1 VNHAQDAR
9 ATPSELHP
17 RRRKVVVNFRVHQM
31 RFACPGCSPINSSR
45 LSCSQPFAL
54 PGHQSQQHFSLLCFR
69 TGCQPVQIFE
79 KMSGSEQAEQPMLQT
94 SREVAMKKFL
104 FRLPIIFALVFAAA
118 LPVLADTIR
127 LKDGSV
133 IRGQIVSFRNEQ
145 FTILVGSGT
154 RGRKSRITVYMED
167 VESIEFDGAPADE
180 ASNTSTA
187 PSQPPYQPPV
197 NPRPSNPPPTQQPN
211 PTSPNP
217 TFFNVNVRV
226 RADNSSNGWTN
237 SGLVVRRGQR
247 LRINATGRVNLGNK
261 GFANADGLPNVQD
274 REKLMRNQPTGGLIA
289 VIGDDNDDFIF
300 IGSSRDFVAQ
310 RDGVL
315 FLGVNEGNL
324 ADNSGTFEVVIE
336 AEAGGGN

>member
-1 VNHAQDAR
+1 
-9 ATPSELHP
+9 
-17 RRRKVVVNFRVHQM
+17 
-31 RFACPGCSPINSSR
+31 
-45 LSCSQPFAL
+45 
-54 PGHQSQQHFSLLCFR
+54 
-69 TGCQPVQIFE
+69 
-79 KMSGSEQAEQPMLQT
+79 
-94 SREVAMKKFL
+94 MKKFL
-104 FRLPIIFALVFAAA
+104 FRVPIVIALALGAA
-118 LPVLADTIR
+118 LPALADTIR

-133 IRGQIVSFRNEQ
+133 IRGQIVSFKNEQ

-154 RGRKSRITVYMED
+154 RGRKSRITVFMED
-167 VESIEFDGAPADE
+167 VDTIEFDGAPADD
-180 ASNTSTA
+180 ANNTSSGPGEP
-187 PSQPPYQPPV
+187 PSQPPANTRTT
-197 NPRPSNPPPTQQPN
+197 NPRPSNPPPTQTSNPN
-211 PTSPNP
+211 TTANPNTNP

-226 RADNSSNGWTN
+226 RADNSTNGWTN

-247 LRINATGRVNLGNK
+247 LRISATGRVNLGAK
-261 GFANADGLPNVQD
+261 GAASADGLASVVD

-324 ADNSGTFEVVIE
+324 SDNSGTFEVVIE